1 MVCVGTATR
10 AIDIGKMAMRPPNV
24 FPKWTK
30 GRKGHWKKQYAIVEP
45 TAGKTLR
52 VVVGPSLGKNE
63 VGEEQEAFV
72 RRILYDLGIE
82 NKECSSLFGRS
93 YEEIAK
99 PGRVHGIKDVS
110 RKKILSELLE
120 LVEKRTARLMAIR
133 MRLSATVKK
142 ESANDWWD
150 RVTHTE

>member
-1 MVCVGTATR
+1 
-10 AIDIGKMAMRPPNV
+10 MRPPNV
-24 FPKWTK
+24 FPKWVK
-30 GRKGHWKKQYAIVEP
+30 GSKGHWKKQYAIVEP
-45 TAGKTLR
+45 TAGKTVR
-52 VVVGPSLGKNE
+52 VVVGSSIGKTE
-63 VGEEQEAFV
+63 VGEEQQAFV

-82 NKECSSLFGRS
+82 NKECSLLFGRT

-110 RKKILSELLE
+110 RQKILTELLE
-120 LVEKRTARLMAIR
+120 AVEKRTARLMAVR

-142 ESANDWWD
+142 EESANDWWD